1 MMKDIVI
8 FVNSE
13 FDVVPGAL
21 IDFISDIDTAKTGFR
36 FTILEGDKLVP
47 FDSGFYYAL
56 VDESKGV
63 YKIFAQLPVNTSL
76 QENKNTI
83 TSILNGRY
91 SFEGDKVL
99 DSLGGGRQV
108 STRDV
113 KIGNQQNGG
122 GILPFDVLPQWLKNL
137 MNALG
142 LGGLSLPWWLFATVS
157 AFAMTKLAQKNSN
170 KIIWGLLV
178 GLSGIA
184 AIKAYK
190 NK

>member
-1 MMKDIVI
+1 MKDIVI
-8 FVNSE
+8 LAQSE
-13 FDVVPGAL
+13 FDLVPGVL
-21 IDFISDIDTAKTGFR
+21 IDFISDIDSVKTGYR
-36 FTILEGDKLVP
+36 FTFFEGDKITP
-47 FDSGFYYAL
+47 FEPSFYFAL
-56 VDESKGV
+56 VDEAKGV
-63 YKIFAQLPVNTSL
+63 YKIFAQLPVTAKV
-76 QENKNTI
+76 QEIKNTI

-91 SFEGDKVL
+91 TFEGDKVL

-113 KIGNQQNGG
+113 KLGNQQNGG
-122 GILPFDVLPQWLKNL
+122 GILPFDILPQWLQNL

-157 AFAMTKLAQKNSN
+157 AFAMTKLAQKESN
-170 KIIWGLLV
+170 KIIWGLLA